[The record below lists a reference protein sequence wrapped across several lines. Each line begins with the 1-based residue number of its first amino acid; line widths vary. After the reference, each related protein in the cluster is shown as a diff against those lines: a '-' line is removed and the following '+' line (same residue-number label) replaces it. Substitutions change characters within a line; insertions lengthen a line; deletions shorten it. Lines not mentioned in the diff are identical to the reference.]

1 VSLLVN
7 KIVLKI
13 TFYVFDLFLILLSFL
28 LAWKIRFF
36 NDILWIDLIP
46 KLSFFNDNII
56 NLSFKNNIQ
65 DYIGFLLFV
74 MSSWAIL
81 CYALDLLHI
90 PRTTKRLQNSFWDY
104 IFYPQIILVC
114 ILLLGIVF
122 FNYDQIP
129 RLFLFLFIF
138 IQFSFLAISK
148 KIRIKIFQYLR
159 ISGLDLVNLAFISS
173 DTDIDQI
180 KNWLSKNKNSG
191 FKLKNLEL
199 DNLDTNSF
207 DNLLQ
212 LINILDHDDY
222 LILNQE
228 HISKKEAIQIKEK
241 AENKGIHIYR
251 ILSSK
256 RYHFLRERNIK
267 GLSTIGSFKLIKIRK
282 TYIKNGINVINK
294 RFFDFIFSLLF
305 ILFIYWWSYIII
317 FLIIKFQSKGPILFK
332 QKRIGLDGQTFMCYK
347 FRTMHIHESNSKTI
361 TKKDDS
367 RIFAFG
373 RLMRK
378 LNIDEFPQFINVFK
392 GDMSVVG
399 PRPHMVSEDIMLADK
414 IEKYRMR
421 RWVKPGITGYA
432 AIKGFRGGTESIEL
446 MQKRINLDVRYIEKW
461 TFWLDLKICYQTIF
475 EMISFKSKG
484 H

>member
-1 VSLLVN
+1 VSLLSN

-13 TFYVFDLFLILLSFL
+13 TFYIFELFLIILSFL

-36 NDILWIDLIP
+36 NDISWVDLIP
-46 KLSFFNDNII
+46 KLSFTNDKII
-56 NLSFKNNIQ
+56 SLSFENNIQ

-74 MSSWAIL
+74 MLLWAVL

-90 PRTTKRLQNSFWDY
+90 PRTTKRLQNSFWNY
-104 IFYPQIILVC
+104 IFYPQIVLIC

-122 FNYDQIP
+122 FNYDHIP
-129 RLFLFLFIF
+129 RLFLLFFI

-159 ISGLDLVNLAFISS
+159 ISGLDLVDLAFISN
-173 DTDIDQI
+173 TNDINQI
-180 KNWLSKNKNSG
+180 KNWLVQNKNSG

-199 DNLDTNSF
+199 DNFDANSF
-207 DNLLQ
+207 DSLLQ
-212 LINILDHDDY
+212 LVNILNHDDY

-228 HISKKEAIQIKEK
+228 HISKKEAIQIKEE
-241 AENKGIHIYR
+241 AENKGVHIYR
-251 ILSSK
+251 VLSDD
-256 RYHFLRERNIK
+256 RYSFLRERNIK
-267 GLSTIGSFKLIKIRK
+267 GLSTIGSLKLIKIRK
-282 TYIKNGINVINK
+282 TYIKNGVNIINK

-317 FLIIKFQSKGPILFK
+317 FFITKFQSKGPILFK
-332 QKRIGLDGQTFMCYK
+332 QERIGLDGQKFMCYK
-347 FRTMHIHESNSKTI
+347 FRTMHIHESNSKNI
-361 TKKDDS
+361 TEKDDF

-399 PRPHMVSEDIMLADK
+399 PRPHMVSEDMMLANK

-461 TFWLDLKICYQTIF
+461 SFWLDINICYHTIL
-475 EMISFKSKG
+475 EMISLKTKG